1 MRYGVIG
8 FVVGL
13 TIGVASMILVPRFAD
28 PYLPQALKP
37 ALSVEGKV
45 VAKQREADRLLLTVR
60 TQEGS
65 TLVTFTKKV
74 PEIDLLVEKTD
85 TVVLSM
91 KQYRP
96 FVENPEI
103 LRVAKEN
110 GGDGPA
116 VIVPAEPAGAVEG
129 VERGM

>member
-13 TIGVASMILVPRFAD
+13 TIGVASMVLVPRFAD
-28 PYLPQALKP
+28 PYLPEALKP
-37 ALSVEGKV
+37 AVSVEGKV
-45 VAKQREADRLLLTVR
+45 VAKQREADRLLVTVR

-65 TLVTFTKKV
+65 TLVTFTKKI

-103 LRVAKEN
+103 LRVAKLD
-110 GGDGPA
+110 GDEGPT
-116 VIVPAEPAGAVEG
+116 VIVPAEPLGTG
-129 VERGM
+129 GDPERGT

>member
-8 FVVGL
+8 FAVGL

-45 VAKQREADRLLLTVR
+45 VAKQREPDRLLLTVR
-60 TQEGS
+60 TKEGS
-65 TLVTFTKKV
+65 TLVTFTKKI
-74 PEIDLLVEKTD
+74 PEIDLLVENTD
-85 TVVLSM
+85 VVVLSM

-103 LRVAKEN
+103 LRVAKEE
-110 GGDGPA
+110 GAEPPA
-116 VIVPAEPAGAVEG
+116 IIVPEELPGKVEG
-129 VERGM
+129 AEGGP

>member
-37 ALSVEGKV
+37 AVSVKGQV

-60 TQEGS
+60 TNEGS
-65 TLVTFTKKV
+65 TLVTFTKKI
-74 PEIDLLVEKTD
+74 PEIDLLVENTD

-91 KQYRP
+91 KRYRP

-103 LRVAKEN
+103 LRVAKK
-110 GGDGPA
+110 DGAEVPA
-116 VIVPAEPAGAVEG
+116 VIVPVEPPGTAGDL
-129 VERGM
+129 ERGT